1 MSSYEE
7 EARQYAQAP
16 YTSPIHRPLP
26 AVAISSWSELSY
38 ALQSTSVPQSK
49 SSSTSRPRLHS
60 SVSQPGSS
68 TLRFSPYTASTV
80 DLPAKSP
87 RKRAATSVSAVT
99 SGKDIGKN
107 VADLRIEEERKRA
120 EKFASDPALFGVFDS
135 SPSFRTSSNSRRTVL
150 NGKPKLVG
158 ETDKVLKNWPKGVM
172 RLTVPG
178 ARGARLSWDAVID
191 TNEGHITRLRLL
203 QEAVKAVVTY
213 RFPENAIK
221 KPEMMRILHGIHI
234 NAIRYEQGKGTW
246 VLDFGF

>member
-1 MSSYEE
+1 
-7 EARQYAQAP
+7 
-16 YTSPIHRPLP
+16 
-26 AVAISSWSELSY
+26 
-38 ALQSTSVPQSK
+38 
-49 SSSTSRPRLHS
+49 
-60 SVSQPGSS
+60 PGSS

-107 VADLRIEEERKRA
+107 VADFRIEEERKRA

-135 SPSFRTSSNSRRTVL
+135 SPSFPHLIEFEEVSKQAKLGPKLGISIRTVL